1 MEAERNAMNKTF
13 DPEFAAGDERQADM
27 RPTAAVPLPA
37 SARPS
42 AFHVYKPGQ
51 GLYVRW
57 GSAAGAGILVLG
69 FAAFLQ
75 NQLTLVQNEWVEYLV
90 PAVVLVALAYFTFR
104 VLGQSHPVVDFMVAT
119 EGEMKKVNWST
130 WREVIGATKVVIVT
144 VFALGTILCIV
155 DIFFMAVFE
164 AIGVLR
170 IGMLSQLFRGAGPI
184 E

>member
-1 MEAERNAMNKTF
+1 MNKTY
-13 DPEFAAGDERQADM
+13 DSELAADDER
-27 RPTAAVPLPA
+27 PTRTPSATAVPLPA

-42 AFHVYKPGQ
+42 TFRVYKPGQ

-57 GSAAGAGILVLG
+57 GSAAGVGIIILG
-69 FAAFLQ
+69 FTAFLQ
-75 NQLTLVQNEWVEYLV
+75 SQLTLVQNEWVEYLV
-90 PAVVLVALAYFTFR
+90 PAVVLVVLAYLTFR
-104 VLGQSHPVVDFMVAT
+104 MLGQSHSVVDFMVAT

-144 VFALGTILCIV
+144 VLALGTILCVV
-155 DIFFMAVFE
+155 DVFFMAVFE

-170 IGMLSQLFRGAGPI
+170 IGMLSQLFRGAAPI